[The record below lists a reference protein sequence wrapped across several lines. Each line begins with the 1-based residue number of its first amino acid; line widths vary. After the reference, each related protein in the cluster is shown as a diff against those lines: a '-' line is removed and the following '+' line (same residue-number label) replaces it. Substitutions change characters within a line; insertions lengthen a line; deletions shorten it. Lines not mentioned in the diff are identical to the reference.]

1 MKKIIFILI
10 LQMAFVSYGQIRVA
24 LQHNGSTTLFAGL
37 QPLQDAMTAA
47 VNNDTIYLP
56 GGTFGGISISKKLT
70 IFGTGHYPDSTSATG
85 ISIVSDITFSNGSD
99 NSHIEGLKV
108 SGSIVTSWGAIID
121 SVVITKCYV
130 LGYVGFSGS
139 YGAEPKSDNWQL
151 YRNVIKGGVDC
162 SLASNFKCSNN
173 IIEGAINNLKEN
185 GLISNNIFLTPY
197 NNWAFNNV
205 NYSVMQN
212 NVILTNYVSSGQ
224 FNLIQNNIIVDATPN
239 IAINNTM
246 SGNYYPV
253 LQNDIFVLQ
262 SGNTFNYG
270 HDYHLRTPA
279 SYLGSDG
286 LEVGIYGWFF
296 PYKTAAV
303 PFNPHISAKQI
314 APTTNTTGKL
324 NVDIK
329 VSAQDQ

>member
-10 LQMAFVSYGQIRVA
+10 LQIGFVSYGQVRVA
-24 LQHNGSTTLFAGL
+24 LQHNGTTTLFAGL
-37 QPLQDAMTAA
+37 QPLQDAISAA
-47 VNNDTIYLP
+47 NNNDTIYLP
-56 GGTFGGISISKKLT
+56 GGSFGGIGISKKLT
-70 IFGTGHYPDSTSATG
+70 IFGTGYYPDSTAATG
-85 ISIVSDITFSNGSD
+85 ISIVSDLTFSNGSD
-99 NSHIEGLKV
+99 NSHIEGLNV
-108 SGSIVTSWGAIID
+108 TGSIVTSWGAIID
-121 SVVITKCYV
+121 SVVITKCYIT
-130 LGYVGFSGS
+130 GYVGLSGS
-139 YGAEPKSDNWQL
+139 YSVDPKSDNWQL

-162 SLASNFKCSNN
+162 SFASNFKCSNN
-173 IIEGAINNLKEN
+173 IIEGAINNIKEN

-197 NNWAFNNV
+197 NYWAFNNV

-224 FNLIQNNIIVDATPN
+224 FNLIQKNIIVDATPT

-246 SGNYYPV
+246 NGNFYPV
-253 LQNDIFVLQ
+253 LQNDIFVSQ
-262 SGNTFNYG
+262 TGNTFNYG
-270 HDYHLRTPA
+270 HNYHLKTPA

-286 LEVGIYGWFF
+286 LEVGIYGWLH
-296 PYKTAAV
+296 PYKEAAV

-314 APTTNTTGKL
+314 APTTNSTGKL